1 MDFGAAMFFP
11 DYAMAPGAFVRAL
24 AVRGFASLWS
34 AGPTR

>member
-11 DYAMAPGAFVRAL
+11 DHAMVPGAFVRAL
-24 AVRGFASLWS
+24 AVRGVVSLWS